1 MYQTIDLC
9 THLGYNT
16 FIEREEV
23 EPLHTIMQEDNNRV
37 LSDSSE
43 ETTVRFTY
51 TVINGDVGLLLTQM
65 GQGLILTVVVSI
77 LMLVYT
83 AVTQETFVSKEL
95 CLNVLSGNFIIAT
108 IILCIYWNAMRSKL
122 KTKD

>member
-1 MYQTIDLC
+1 
-9 THLGYNT
+9 
-16 FIEREEV
+16 
-23 EPLHTIMQEDNNRV
+23 MQEDNNRV